1 MSDAY
6 EYLIVGAGPAGLQLG
21 YYLEQQKRRYLIVE
35 AGDGAGA
42 FFEKFPRHRTL
53 ISINKTFTGS
63 DDPEFNMRHDWNSLL
78 TDDYSLLFKE
88 YDRKFFPH
96 ADNLVA
102 YIRDYARRF
111 NLRVQYQTRIERVRR
126 SEGEYVVHDQSAR
139 EYRATRLVVAT
150 GMSKSLVP
158 DFPGIDLAENYMDV
172 SLDTRLFEN
181 KRVLI
186 LGKGN
191 SAFET
196 ADHLVSSAA
205 LIHLASPRPITMAWK
220 SHYVGNL
227 RAVNNNILDTY
238 QLKSQNAVL
247 DAEVTRITR
256 RGDQLAV
263 EVRYNHA
270 SGEVEEIYY
279 DHVICCTGFRFDDGI
294 FDSNCRP
301 TLTLNGKYPA
311 ITDEF
316 ESVDLPNVYFA
327 GTITHSLDYKKATSG
342 FIHGFRYNV
351 RALAKILD
359 YKHYDRHWS
368 VNRVPRDAARLADA
382 VLGRV
387 NRAAGLWQ
395 QPGFIADLITDD
407 GDSFGYHQELP
418 LKYAERYCKE
428 RGIDHFVI
436 TLEYGD
442 PIQGDPF
449 NVERIHRC
457 DTERSQK
464 SQFLHPVVRH
474 YRDAELAGEHHVIE
488 DLEAVWLEKEHVEPL
503 TAFFAQWYGGAP
515 PRQAVDRVPAQVT
528 A

>member
-21 YYLEQQKRRYLIVE
+21 YYLEQQKRRYLILE
-35 AGDGAGA
+35 AGSGAGA

-53 ISINKTFTGS
+53 ISINKMFTGS

-88 YDRKFFPH
+88 YDQKFFPN
-96 ADNLVA
+96 ADRLVE
-102 YIRDYARRF
+102 YVRDYATRF
-111 NLRVQYQTRIERVRR
+111 KLRVQYQTWVEHVRR
-126 SEGEYVVHDQSAR
+126 SGDEFVLQDRTGR
-139 EYRATRLVVAT
+139 EYRATRVVVAT
-150 GMSKSLVP
+150 GMSRPLLP
-158 DFPGIDLAENYMDV
+158 TFPGIELTENYMDV

-256 RGDQLAV
+256 RGNQLAA

-270 SGEVEEIYY
+270 SGEVEEICY

-294 FDSNCRP
+294 FDDGCRP
-301 TLTLNGKYPA
+301 MLTMNGKYPA

-316 ESVDLPNVYFA
+316 ESVNVPNLYFA

-351 RALAKILD
+351 RALMKILN
-359 YKHYDRHWS
+359 YKHHGQHWQ
-368 VNRVPRDAARLADA
+368 VTPVERDAALLTRAA
-382 VLGRV
+382 LGRV

-395 QPGFIADLITDD
+395 QPGFIADVITED
-407 GDSFGYHQELP
+407 GSRFGYHQELP
-418 LKYAERYCKE
+418 LKYVDRYCKD
-428 RGIDHFVI
+428 RGVNYFVV

-457 DTERSQK
+457 DTQHSEK
-464 SQFLHPVVRH
+464 SQFLHPVVR
-474 YRDAELAGEHHVIE
+474 YFRDGELAGEHHVIE
-488 DLEAVWLEKEHVEPL
+488 DLEAVWFEKEHVEPL
-503 TAFFAQWYGGAP
+503 TAFFAQWLSDEP
-515 PRQAVDRVPAQVT
+515 QSKPVDQPAH
-528 A
+528 AMA